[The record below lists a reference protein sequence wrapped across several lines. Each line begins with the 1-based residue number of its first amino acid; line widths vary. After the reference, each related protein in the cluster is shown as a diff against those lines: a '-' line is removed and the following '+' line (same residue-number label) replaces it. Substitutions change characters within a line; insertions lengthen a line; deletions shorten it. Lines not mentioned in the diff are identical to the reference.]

1 MLPFLGI
8 ITIAYL
14 LGSIPFGIIAARLAG
29 ILDIRKHGSGNIG
42 ATNVG
47 RVAGMKAAL
56 MVYAGDIGKGML
68 AVATAR
74 FVASG
79 GSLGPI
85 PFDTVL
91 VSAAAAVIA
100 GHIFPVYIGFKG
112 GKGVN
117 TLLGA
122 LLIIKPVEAL
132 IAVACFLVVL
142 AVTRFVS
149 AGSIL
154 GITAFLTTL
163 LVERFLL
170 KMPVPY
176 IYIVIA
182 GLMTLVI
189 LVTHR
194 DNIRRIL
201 SGAENRFSWPRGAGK
216 AGGNV

>member
-1 MLPFLGI
+1 MFPFLAI
-8 ITIAYL
+8 IATAYL

-29 ILDIRKHGSGNIG
+29 IPDIRTRGSGNIG
-42 ATNVG
+42 ATNVW
-47 RVAGMKAAL
+47 RVAGLKAAL
-56 MVYAGDIGKGML
+56 WVYAGDIGKGML
-68 AVATAR
+68 AVAIAR
-74 FVASG
+74 FVAA
-79 GSLGPI
+79 GSNLGPI

-91 VSAAAAVIA
+91 VSAGAAAIA
-100 GHIFPVYIGFKG
+100 GHIFPVFIGFKG

-117 TLLGA
+117 TLLGV
-122 LLIIKPVEAL
+122 LLVVKPIEAL

-142 AVTRFVS
+142 AATRYVS

-154 GITAFLTTL
+154 GIIAFLSAL

-170 KMPVPY
+170 EMFVPT
-176 IYIVIA
+176 IYIVVA

-189 LVTHR
+189 LLTHR

-201 SGAENRFSWPRGAGK
+201 SGAERRFSFSSKTRK